1 MGSAIARLA
10 VGAGM
15 EVIVSNSRGP
25 ESLADLVA
33 ELGPSASAGTAEEAI
48 RDSDAVVL
56 SVPLLAVRD
65 IPVDQLGEKLILD
78 TSNYYP
84 YRDGRVPVLDDNS
97 LTTGELVRNWLG
109 GARVVKAFSNILA
122 HHIPQLARPA
132 GAPDRTALPV
142 ASDDP
147 AARREAAAILDRLG
161 FDVVDAGDLAE
172 AWRFE
177 PESAGYTWIYL
188 ADEKTPDEQLMSSTA
203 GPTPVDEVTARL
215 DSAVRVETSERK
227 F

>member
-97 LTTGELVRNWLG
+97 LTTGELVR
-109 GARVVKAFSNILA
+109 
-122 HHIPQLARPA
+122 
-132 GAPDRTALPV
+132 RTARHCPSRPTIPRPV
-142 ASDDP
+142 GKRRRSSTGSAS
-147 AARREAAAILDRLG
+147 
-161 FDVVDAGDLAE
+161 
-172 AWRFE
+172 
-177 PESAGYTWIYL
+177 
-188 ADEKTPDEQLMSSTA
+188 MSSTQA
-203 GPTPVDEVTARL
+203 TLRRRGGLSRNPLVTRG
-215 DSAVRVETSERK
+215 STWRMKRPRMSS
-227 F
+227 

>member
-25 ESLADLVA
+25 ETLADLVA
-33 ELGPSASAGTAEEAI
+33 EIGPSASAGTAGEAI

-109 GARVVKAFSNILA
+109 
-122 HHIPQLARPA
+122 
-132 GAPDRTALPV
+132 
-142 ASDDP
+142 
-147 AARREAAAILDRLG
+147 

-203 GPTPVDEVTARL
+203 GPTSVDEVKARL